1 MPLEQEN
8 DRFSQLGY
16 QEDTIMETYQSEH
29 ATVDT
34 NTKFTTS
41 PAGVQ
46 PFKGK
51 LVLQSRFLILMN
63 DAY

>member
-1 MPLEQEN
+1 MPVEQEN
-8 DRFSQLGY
+8 DRFSHFGY
-16 QEDTIMETYQSEH
+16 QEDTIIEPYQSEH
-29 ATVDT
+29 VTVDT

-51 LVLQSRFLILMN
+51 FVLQSSF
-63 DAY
+63 